1 MLEKKE
7 VVLSG
12 GGIFLFFF
20 FFSLWTALSQ
30 HRRDLPFFL
39 DKKSL
44 TNITTNN
51 KGVFFFLFFS
61 QTSSAIKMSVTT
73 LSSSSCSSGVTVI
86 GGGGGSRSSR
96 RFRSTSSSRDD
107 ANALSFSSFSSTTS
121 RAVRTTRR
129 RYRGFAC
136 NNTLSP
142 LKSKTDPATLKNR
155 NPANDSMIKAAKG
168 EKVSK
173 TPIWLFRQAGR
184 HLPEYNQ
191 YKKDTGKNFLQLLDD
206 PEDVCEVTMQP
217 VRRYKLDAAI
227 LFSDILVIAEAMN
240 VDVEM
245 PGGKGIV
252 VPRPLQTPEDL
263 ETKVPK
269 TIDVEERLSH
279 VLKSVRRINEQIEK
293 ENLQIPLIG
302 FSAAPW
308 TLMYYMV
315 GGSSR
320 KNTDSGMNWLK
331 NHPEASRELLGRLT
345 TVVIDYLDLQI
356 QNGAHMVQVFEA
368 MCEHIDEKEFYEFA
382 LPEMEKIA
390 KELKKR
396 HPNVPLLG
404 FARDAPYAISDL
416 QRIGYDCIT
425 LDTVMDRKYA
435 RNTLAGA
442 AGGEANMSS
451 VQGNFDPKLLVDGSF
466 EEIEREAKQML
477 QDFGPQKY
485 IANLGAGLGGKEDCA
500 KVDYFV
506 NAIHRLSEEM
516 IN

>member
-1 MLEKKE
+1 M
-7 VVLSG
+7 
-12 GGIFLFFF
+12 
-20 FFSLWTALSQ
+20 SLKAPTSA
-30 HRRDLPFFL
+30 PAF
-39 DKKSL
+39 
-44 TNITTNN
+44 I
-51 KGVFFFLFFS
+51 
-61 QTSSAIKMSVTT
+61 TSST
-73 LSSSSCSSGVTVI
+73 
-86 GGGGGSRSSR
+86 
-96 RFRSTSSSRDD
+96 STDGLMR
-107 ANALSFSSFSSTTS
+107 
-121 RAVRTTRR
+121 RR
-129 RYRGFAC
+129 RYQSNRGVAPLKAMSSATAT
-136 NNTLSP
+136 NNNSP

-155 NPANDSMIKAAKG
+155 NPSNDTMIKAARG

-269 TIDVEERLSH
+269 TIDVEERLAH

-331 NHPEASRELLGRLT
+331 NHPEASRELLERLT

-368 MCEHIDEKEFYEFA
+368 MCEHIEEKEFYEFA

-416 QRIGYDCIT
+416 QRVGYDCIT

-442 AGGEANMSS
+442 ADGEANMSS

-466 EEIEREAKQML
+466 EEIEKEAKQML
-477 QDFGPQKY
+477 EDFGPQKY

-516 IN
+516 INNNK